1 MVKWAD
7 LARPKDFGGLGF
19 TDTRLMNK
27 YLLSKWLIKLERG
40 DVDLCTKLLRNKYL
54 KDKGFFYSNAR
65 GGHSSG
71 KACMMLNTFVRVG
84 SNMC

>member
-1 MVKWAD
+1 
-7 LARPKDFGGLGF
+7 
-19 TDTRLMNK
+19 
-27 YLLSKWLIKLERG
+27 
-40 DVDLCTKLLRNKYL
+40 VDLCTKLLRNKYL

-84 SNMC
+84 SNMCWVMVKSLDFSMRFG